1 MPTITTTPTTT
12 TMTPIPPP
20 PLLCSV
26 SYIVGIP
33 SLYPPDK
40 TCDIV
45 MYTHVYFESGK
56 VLAVDSEAS
65 YGVFKNVC
73 SLYTDTTCGL
83 SFDIRYLSVDIF
95 RTVEL
100 LDELEA
106 LMRTSRINHY
116 GILNL
121 YGTQE
126 HRREIRCDGGCNIQG
141 KSLSNSVGA

>member
-12 TMTPIPPP
+12 TMKPIQPP

-33 SLYPPDK
+33 SLYTPDK

-100 LDELEA
+100 RDELEA

-126 HRREIRCDGGCNIQG
+126 IVGRFAVTAAATFKASRSR
-141 KSLSNSVGA
+141 NSVRA